1 MPAVPSE
8 ADVVYNRMAV
18 VHAKHQRLIAS
29 WLPPKTPEELANAKS
44 EEELEREE
52 KAIFAAVPEVLGV
65 GAPIPKDIA
74 DGSFKRK
81 NLSSNDKLLTQL
93 LGNKAAKAH
102 LKSKQASKH
111 AAPTQKLTSKPVKGL
126 PRQED
131 SEDEEEGRSSM
142 FKSKRH
148 KPRKVIPEDDSDLG
162 EDSRRKDLVKS
173 SKPDQPTKTPGNQG
187 STAPSISKKR
197 TRDVDDEAQRD
208 SDDEISKIKGTKKS
222 SPPILE
228 GKQDKKSTNYLD
240 EVLSERKKKKK
251 KKQKK
256 IDI

>member
-18 VHAKHQRLIAS
+18 VHAKHQKLIAS

-52 KAIFAAVPEVLGV
+52 KAIFAPVPEVLGV
-65 GAPIPKDIA
+65 GAPIPKDVA

-102 LKSKQASKH
+102 LKSKQTSKH
-111 AAPTQKLTSKPVKGL
+111 AVPTQKPASKPVKG
-126 PRQED
+126 PSRQDD

-148 KPRKVIPEDDSDLG
+148 KSSKISPEDDTDHDA
-162 EDSRRKDLVKS
+162 DSRKKDFVKS
-173 SKPDQPTKTPGNQG
+173 SNPDQPIKLPSSHS
-187 STAPSISKKR
+187 STTTSTSKKR
-197 TRDVDDEAQRD
+197 TRDADHDGSSD
-208 SDDEISKIKGTKKS
+208 SSEETRKGTGTKKR
-222 SPPILE
+222 SPPKRE
-228 GKQDKKSTNYLD
+228 GKQDKKHTNYLD

-251 KKQKK
+251 KKNK
-256 IDI
+256 DLET